1 MLNLANIIA
10 GAVNG
15 AVQAVIPPVAADVIK
30 TIHKAQDAS
39 PMAPPIPPPPALDA
53 DAIAGKVLDQ
63 VLSDPAI
70 AKVTTPVP
78 WYQSHAIW
86 GNIISVL
93 SLGAGVLGYSIS
105 AQDQALAAG
114 SFAGVGIII
123 GNLLSIYGR
132 LTTTRQI
139 KGV

>member
-1 MLNLANIIA
+1 MNLANIIA

-15 AVQAVIPPVAADVIK
+15 AVQAVIPTVAADVVK

-39 PMAPPIPPPPALDA
+39 PMAPPVPPPPALDA

-70 AKVTTPVP
+70 ARATTPIP

-86 GNIISVL
+86 G
-93 SLGAGVLGYSIS
+93 SLVAIAAPVAGLIGYSMS
-105 AQDQALAAG
+105 AEDQTTLVAAL
-114 SFAGVGIII
+114 VGIGSGI
-123 GNLLSIYGR
+123 GGLIALYGR